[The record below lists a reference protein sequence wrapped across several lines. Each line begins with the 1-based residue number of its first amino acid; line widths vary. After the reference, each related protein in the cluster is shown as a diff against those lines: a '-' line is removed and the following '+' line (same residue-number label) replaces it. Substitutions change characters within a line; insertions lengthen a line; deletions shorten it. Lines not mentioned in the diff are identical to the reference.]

1 MHVAGRDRRVAAL
14 AAQQHGVVASRQLAA
29 AALGRRAVAHRVAQ
43 GRLTRLHRGV
53 YLLGP
58 LKAQLTDAMAAVLA
72 CGDGAVLSHHAAAA
86 LHGFRAATPGP
97 IDVTVPARNARARPG
112 IRVHRVRQLAPAEV
126 TRRQGIPVTTPERT
140 LLDLAAVLPQK
151 DLERTLQ
158 EAEVQRLLSL
168 PLDEQ
173 YACRRGAKALRAAAR
188 KHDGPAL
195 TRSEAEARVLALVEA
210 ARLPRPAA
218 NARLHRYEVDLLWR
232 AERLVVEVDGY
243 AFHSTRAAFERDRR
257 RDAEL
262 QTAGYRVLRVTWRQI
277 VEEPE
282 ALVATL
288 SVALRR

>member
-1 MHVAGRDRRVAAL
+1 M
-14 AAQQHGVVASRQLAA
+14 
-29 AALGRRAVAHRVAQ
+29 
-43 GRLTRLHRGV
+43 TRLHRGV
-53 YLLGP
+53 YLVGP
-58 LKAQLTDAMAAVLA
+58 LKAPFTDAMAAVLA

-86 LHGFRAATPGP
+86 LYGLRPTLPAEV
-97 IDVTVPARNARARPG
+97 DVTVAGRQARHRPG
-112 IRVHRVRQLAPAEV
+112 IRVHRTRRLPTGEV

-140 LLDLAAVLPQK
+140 LRDLAAVLPPK
-151 DLERTLQ
+151 DLKRALEQ
-158 EAEVQRLLSL
+158 AEVQRLLTL

-173 YACRRGAKALRAAAR
+173 FTRHRGAKALRAVATR
-188 KHDGPAL
+188 HDAPAL
-195 TRSEAEARVLALVEA
+195 TRSEAEIRVLALVEA
-210 ARLPRPAA
+210 ARLPRPAG
-218 NARLHRYEVDLLWR
+218 NVRLHGYEVDLLWR
-232 AERLVVEVDGY
+232 PERLVAEVDGY